1 MRILVSNDDGVDAA
15 GIRMLASVLRE
26 AGHEVTV
33 VAPDRDRSGASNS
46 LTLDLPIRL
55 KRIDHYTVS
64 VAGTP
69 TDCVH
74 LALTGLLEFE
84 PDIVV
89 SGINNAANLGDDV
102 IYSGTVSAAMEGRFL
117 GLPAV
122 AVSLVTRN
130 HDPKHFDTA
139 ARAAVEIV
147 ARLKPIRCRPT
158 PSSTSTCR
166 ICRGAR
172 SRASRSPASAT
183 AIVPKAASR
192 RRIRAATRCTG
203 SARPGASRTPAGHR
217 LPRGAYR
224 PHLDHPDPGG
234 PDPLPGAGESGQL
247 GGWPQRRAGPAGM
260 SPRLR
265 LQPEAVGIGMTSQRV
280 RDRLVDR
287 LREAGIVDEST
298 LNAIRVVPRHL
309 FIDEALASRAYE
321 DTALPIGHGQ
331 TISQPWVV
339 ARMTE
344 AVLQVAPKR
353 VLEVGTGSGYQAAI
367 LGALGLEVYTVERI
381 GDLLRQ
387 ARKRFRALGM
397 NIRTKHDDG
406 RAGWA
411 EHGPFDAIV
420 VTAAAPALV
429 DELVGQLAEG
439 GAWWRRWVA
448 RGQSLVQ
455 LDRKPDGSIEQRV
468 LAPVTFVPLLSGM
481 LD

>member
-1 MRILVSNDDGVDAA
+1 
-15 GIRMLASVLRE
+15 
-26 AGHEVTV
+26 
-33 VAPDRDRSGASNS
+33 
-46 LTLDLPIRL
+46 
-55 KRIDHYTVS
+55 
-64 VAGTP
+64 
-69 TDCVH
+69 
-74 LALTGLLEFE
+74 
-84 PDIVV
+84 
-89 SGINNAANLGDDV
+89 
-102 IYSGTVSAAMEGRFL
+102 
-117 GLPAV
+117 
-122 AVSLVTRN
+122 
-130 HDPKHFDTA
+130 
-139 ARAAVEIV
+139 
-147 ARLKPIRCRPT
+147 
-158 PSSTSTCR
+158 
-166 ICRGAR
+166 
-172 SRASRSPASAT
+172 
-183 AIVPKAASR
+183 
-192 RRIRAATRCTG
+192 
-203 SARPGASRTPAGHR
+203 
-217 LPRGAYR
+217 
-224 PHLDHPDPGG
+224 
-234 PDPLPGAGESGQL
+234 
-247 GGWPQRRAGPAGM
+247 M

-287 LREAGIVDEST
+287 LREAGIVDEPT

-309 FIDEALASRAYE
+309 FIDEALALRAYE

-344 AVLQVAPKR
+344 AVLQVSPKR

-406 RAGWA
+406 RVGWA

-429 DELVGQLAEG
+429 DALIEQLAEG
-439 GAWWRRWVA
+439 GRLVA
-448 RGQSLVQ
+448 PVGGPGAQSLVQ
-455 LDRKPDGSIEQRV
+455 LDRKADGSIEQHV